1 MLNFYD
7 FVDNGWFHKDNES
20 KNSCTGKRYTNLGK
34 GQIMKALKNVKMGWK
49 LFALALPLVIAIIVS
64 VILTGYKIKDT
75 EAEVSSVY
83 YDMLYQ
89 VNNNLVSADRD
100 LYRAL
105 NGATYYYNYH
115 NTAGMFESMV
125 NTNLKEYQDGKEGLV
140 EKVDAAAELAAA
152 NETLYRGITC
162 EEGET
167 FEEAYQAFLE
177 SFERWDGQYDIEA
190 DTGSWFHYQTTFITA
205 RRHMANMMEITEIWA
220 QQEREALTARNAAA
234 IMSYSVF
241 YAIVIVILILFVFL
255 ILRQTTSSIKEVTKS
270 LDELSN
276 GNLRYEF
283 PDEKDMGK
291 DEIGQIHKA
300 AKNLSEKL
308 DVIIKRTKEMSDHI
322 NESGTNLAE
331 SATQAT
337 QASEQVLQAVDEVS
351 QGAIGQAESV
361 ETASNNTKEIE
372 SNISH
377 ITSIISALAEKTETM
392 KDRCNETMD
401 TMRELLAQN
410 QEVVGNMQAI
420 HSQISATNDA
430 VKNIASA
437 SKIITDI
444 SSQTNLLSLNASI
457 EAARAGEAGR
467 GFAVVAEEI
476 GNLADQSGNAA
487 VEISKIVKE
496 LVDESAKSVA
506 TIEEMGVGFEKQN
519 AKINDT
525 GKDVQSMVDEVT
537 EIAGQTQEI
546 TSQIQN
552 LIDSKES
559 LVGIINELSAVS
571 EENAASTEETNAAM
585 QELNATFSLISES
598 AEQLQQLSEELKEN
612 ISFFND

>member
-1 MLNFYD
+1 
-7 FVDNGWFHKDNES
+7 
-20 KNSCTGKRYTNLGK
+20 
-34 GQIMKALKNVKMGWK
+34 MGWK
-49 LFALALPLVIAIIVS
+49 LFALALPLVIAIVIS
-64 VILTGYKIKDT
+64 VVVTGLKIKDT
-75 EAEVSSVY
+75 EAEVTSVY

-115 NTAGMFESMV
+115 GTAGMFESMV
-125 NTNLKEYQDGKEGLV
+125 STNLQEYKDGKEGLV
-140 EKVDAAAELAAA
+140 DKVAAAAEIASA

-167 FEEAYQAFLE
+167 FEEAYQAFVE
-177 SFERWDGQYDIEA
+177 SFERWDSQYDIEA

-220 QQEREALTARNAAA
+220 EQEHEALMAKNAAA
-234 IMSYSVF
+234 IVSYSAV
-241 YAIVIVILILFVFL
+241 YAVVIVLLILLVVL
-255 ILRQTTSSIKEVTKS
+255 ILRQITSGIKEVTKS
-270 LDELSN
+270 IDELSN
-276 GNLRYEF
+276 GNLRHSF

-291 DEIGQIHKA
+291 DEIGQIHRA
-300 AKNLSEKL
+300 AKNLSVKL
-308 DVIIKRTKEMSDHI
+308 DEIIGRTKEMSDHI
-322 NESGTNLAE
+322 NIAGTDLAE
-331 SATQAT
+331 SSNQAT

-351 QGAIGQAESV
+351 QGAINQAESV
-361 ETASNNTKEIE
+361 ETASNNTKDIE
-372 SNISH
+372 ANIGR
-377 ITSIISALAEKTETM
+377 ITSIVSALADKTVTM
-392 KDRCNETMD
+392 KDKCNETME
-401 TMRELLAQN
+401 TMRGLLAQN
-410 QEVVGNMQAI
+410 KEVVNNMQAI

-430 VKNIASA
+430 VKNIADA

-487 VEISKIVKE
+487 VQISKIVKE

-506 TIEEMGVGFEKQN
+506 TIEEMSVGFEKQN
-519 AKINDT
+519 TQIDAT
-525 GKDVQSMVDEVT
+525 GKDVQEVVDEVIDITNQT
-537 EIAGQTQEI
+537 EEI
-546 TSQIQN
+546 TSQIKS

-598 AEQLQQLSEELKEN
+598 AEQLQQLAEELKDN

>member
-1 MLNFYD
+1 
-7 FVDNGWFHKDNES
+7 
-20 KNSCTGKRYTNLGK
+20 
-34 GQIMKALKNVKMGWK
+34 MGWK
-49 LFALALPLVIAIIVS
+49 LFALALPLVIAIVVS
-64 VILTGYKIKDT
+64 VIVTGYKIKNT
-75 EAEVSSVY
+75 EAEVTSVY

-115 NTAGMFESMV
+115 GTAGMFESMV
-125 NTNLKEYQDGKEGLV
+125 STNLSEYYDGKEGLV
-140 EKVDAAAELAAA
+140 EKVAAAAEIAST

-167 FEEAYQAFLE
+167 FEEAYQAFVE
-177 SFERWDGQYDIEA
+177 SFERWDGQYDIEG

-205 RRHMANMMEITEIWA
+205 RRHMGNMMEITEIWA
-220 QQEREALTARNAAA
+220 EQEHEAFKAKNAAA
-234 IMSYSVF
+234 IVSYSAV
-241 YAIVIVILILFVFL
+241 YAIVIVLLILVVVL
-255 ILRQTTSSIKEVTKS
+255 ILRQITSSIKEVTKS

-276 GNLRYEF
+276 GNLRYDF

-291 DEIGQIHKA
+291 DEIGQIHRA
-300 AKNLSEKL
+300 AKNLSIKL
-308 DVIIKRTKEMSDHI
+308 DEIIGRTKEMSDHI
-322 NESGTNLAE
+322 NIAGTDLAE
-331 SATQAT
+331 SANQAT

-361 ETASNNTKEIE
+361 ETASHNTKEIE
-372 SNISH
+372 TNIGH
-377 ITSIISALAEKTETM
+377 ITSIIQALADKTEVM
-392 KDRCNETMD
+392 KDKCNETMD
-401 TMRELLAQN
+401 TMRGLLAQN
-410 QEVVGNMQAI
+410 EEVVNNMQAI

-487 VEISKIVKE
+487 VQISKIVKE

-506 TIEEMGVGFEKQN
+506 TIEEMSVGFEKQN
-519 AKINDT
+519 EQIGMT
-525 GKDVQSMVDEVT
+525 GKDVQDMVDEVT
-537 EIAGQTQEI
+537 EIANQTEEI
-546 TSQIQN
+546 TSQIQS
-552 LIDSKES
+552 LLDSKES

-598 AEQLQQLSEELKEN
+598 AEQLQQLAEELKDN
-612 ISFFND
+612 ISYFND

>member
-1 MLNFYD
+1 MRRKTVHKFWK
-7 FVDNGWFHKDNES
+7 GWK
-20 KNSCTGKRYTNLGK
+20 
-34 GQIMKALKNVKMGWK
+34 MKALKNVKMGWK
-49 LFALALPLVIAIIVS
+49 LFALALPLVIAIVVS
-64 VILTGYKIKDT
+64 VIVTGLKIKNT
-75 EAEVSSVY
+75 EAEVTSVY

-100 LYRAL
+100 LYRTL
-105 NGATYYYNYH
+105 NGATYYYNY
-115 NTAGMFESMV
+115 NGTAGMFEGMV
-125 NTNLKEYQDGKEGLV
+125 NTNLREYKDGKEGLV
-140 EKVDAAAELAAA
+140 NNVAAAAEIAST

-177 SFERWDGQYDIEA
+177 SFERWDSQYDIEA

-220 QQEREALTARNAAA
+220 EQEHEALKARNAAA
-234 IMSYSVF
+234 IVSYSAV
-241 YAIVIVILILFVFL
+241 YAIVIVLLILVVVL
-255 ILRQTTSSIKEVTKS
+255 ILRQITSSIKEVTKS
-270 LDELSN
+270 LDELSS
-276 GNLRYEF
+276 GNLRYSF
-283 PDEKDMGK
+283 PDDKEIGK
-291 DEIGQIHKA
+291 DEIGQIHRA
-300 AKNLSEKL
+300 AKNLSVKL
-308 DVIIKRTKEMSDHI
+308 DEIIGRTKEMSDHI
-322 NESGTNLAE
+322 NIAGTDLAE
-331 SATQAT
+331 SANQAT

-351 QGAIGQAESV
+351 QGAINQAESV
-361 ETASNNTKEIE
+361 ETASHNTKEIE
-372 SNISH
+372 TDIGQ
-377 ITSIISALAEKTETM
+377 ITSIIQALADKTDVM
-392 KDRCNETMD
+392 KDKCNETME
-401 TMRELLAQN
+401 TMRGLLAQN
-410 QEVVGNMQAI
+410 EEVVGNMQAI

-487 VEISKIVKE
+487 VHISKIVKE

-506 TIEEMGVGFEKQN
+506 TIEEMSVGFEKQN
-519 AKINDT
+519 EQIGMT
-525 GKDVQSMVDEVT
+525 GKDVQDMVDEVT
-537 EIAGQTQEI
+537 EIANQTEEI
-546 TSQIQN
+546 TSQIRS
-552 LIDSKES
+552 LLDSKES

-585 QELNATFSLISES
+585 QELNATFSLINES
-598 AEQLQQLSEELKEN
+598 AEQLQQLAEELKDN
-612 ISFFND
+612 ISYFND

>member
-1 MLNFYD
+1 
-7 FVDNGWFHKDNES
+7 
-20 KNSCTGKRYTNLGK
+20 
-34 GQIMKALKNVKMGWK
+34 MKALKNLKMGWK
-49 LFALALPLVIAIIVS
+49 LFALALPLVVAIVVS
-64 VILTGYKIKDT
+64 VVLTGYKIKDT
-75 EAEVSSVY
+75 EEEVTSVY

-125 NTNLKEYQDGKEGLV
+125 STNLEEYHDGKEGLV
-140 EKVDAAAELAAA
+140 EKVDAAAELAATS
-152 NETLYRGITC
+152 ETLYRGITC

-322 NESGTNLAE
+322 NESGTDLAE

-401 TMRELLAQN
+401 TMRELLVQN

-467 GFAVVAEEI
+467 GFAVVASEI
-476 GNLADQSGNAA
+476 GKLAQDSANAA
-487 VEISKIVKE
+487 AEIQQVSANVIAAVDGLAKE
-496 LVDESAKSVA
+496 AHLMVQFMNETAVGGYKKLVDTADDFKNASEKMDDMMSD
-506 TIEEMGVGFEKQN
+506 FE
-519 AKINDT
+519 
-525 GKDVQSMVDEVT
+525 
-537 EIAGQTQEI
+537 
-546 TSQIQN
+546 
-552 LIDSKES
+552 
-559 LVGIINELSAVS
+559 ELSIAIGNNMKNVSTLTKDLNTAVDDAAKGVIS
-571 EENAASTEETNAAM
+571 AAEKTVDISSNMKSISDEAHDGKTLSDDIYENVNSFK
-585 QELNATFSLISES
+585 LN
-598 AEQLQQLSEELKEN
+598 
-612 ISFFND
+612 

>member
-1 MLNFYD
+1 MN
-7 FVDNGWFHKDNES
+7 
-20 KNSCTGKRYTNLGK
+20 
-34 GQIMKALKNVKMGWK
+34 ALKNVKMRWK
-49 LFALALPLVIAIIVS
+49 LFALSLPLIIAIIVS
-64 VILTGYKIKDT
+64 VILTGLKIKNT
-75 EAEVSSVY
+75 EAEVTSVY

-89 VNNNLVSADRD
+89 VNNHLVSAQSD
-100 LYRAL
+100 LYRTL

-115 NTAGMFESMV
+115 GTSGMFESMV
-125 NTNLKEYQDGKEGLV
+125 TSNLNEYKDGRQSLIDN
-140 EKVDAAAELAAA
+140 VDAAAAIAST

-190 DTGSWFHYQTTFITA
+190 DTGSWFHYQTTFQTA
-205 RRHMANMMEITEIWA
+205 KRHMNNMMEITEAWA
-220 QQEREALTARNAAA
+220 AQEHEALMARNAAA
-234 IMSYSVF
+234 IVSYSIA
-241 YAIVIVILILFVFL
+241 YAVVIVILILLVLL
-255 ILRQTTSSIKEVTKS
+255 ILRQITSSIKEVTSS

-276 GNLRYEF
+276 GNLRYDF
-283 PDEKDMGK
+283 PDEKNMGR
-291 DEIGQIHKA
+291 DEIGQIHRA

-308 DVIIKRTKEMSDHI
+308 DEIIGRTKEMSEHI
-322 NESGTNLAE
+322 NVAGTDLAE
-331 SATQAT
+331 SANQAT

-351 QGAIGQAESV
+351 QGAINQAESV
-361 ETASNNTKEIE
+361 EVASNNTKDIE
-372 SNISH
+372 ANIGH
-377 ITSIISALAEKTETM
+377 ITSIIQALADKTETM
-392 KDRCNETMD
+392 KDKCNETME
-401 TMRELLAQN
+401 TMRGLLAQN
-410 QEVVGNMQAI
+410 EEVVNNMQAI

-430 VKNIASA
+430 VANIANA

-487 VEISKIVKE
+487 VQISKIVKE

-506 TIEEMGVGFEKQN
+506 TIEEMNVGFEKQN
-519 AKINDT
+519 KQIGLT
-525 GKDVQSMVDEVT
+525 GRDVQDMVDEVG
-537 EIAGQTQEI
+537 EIAEQTEEI
-546 TSQIQN
+546 TSQIKS
-552 LIDSKES
+552 LLDSKES

-585 QELNATFSLISES
+585 QELNATFSLIGES
-598 AEQLQQLSEELKEN
+598 AEQLQQLAEELKDN

>member
-1 MLNFYD
+1 
-7 FVDNGWFHKDNES
+7 
-20 KNSCTGKRYTNLGK
+20 
-34 GQIMKALKNVKMGWK
+34 MKALKNLKMGWK
-49 LFALALPLVIAIIVS
+49 LFALALPLVVAIVVS
-64 VILTGYKIKDT
+64 VVLTGYKIKDT
-75 EAEVSSVY
+75 EKEVTSVY

-89 VNNNLVSADRD
+89 VNNHLVSAQTD
-100 LYRAL
+100 LYRTL

-115 NTAGMFESMV
+115 GTSGMFESMV
-125 NTNLKEYQDGKEGLV
+125 SSNYNEYKDGRESLLANV
-140 EKVDAAAELAAA
+140 ESAAAIAQT

-162 EEGET
+162 EEGLT
-167 FEEAYQAFLE
+167 FEEAYQAFVE
-177 SFERWDGQYDIEA
+177 SFERWDGQYNLDA
-190 DTGSWFHYQTTFITA
+190 DTGSWFHYQTTFQTA
-205 RRHMANMMEITEIWA
+205 KRHMGNMMEITEAWA
-220 QQEREALTARNAAA
+220 AQEHEALMARNAAA
-234 IMSYSVF
+234 IVSYSAV
-241 YAIVIVILILFVFL
+241 YAVVIVLLILFVFL
-255 ILRQTTSSIKEVTKS
+255 ILRQTTTSIKEVTKS
-270 LDELSN
+270 LNELSN

-308 DVIIKRTKEMSDHI
+308 DVIIKRTKEMSDLI
-322 NESGTNLAE
+322 NESGTDLAE
-331 SATQAT
+331 SANQAT

-351 QGAIGQAESV
+351 QGAINQAESV
-361 ETASNNTKEIE
+361 ETAAGNTKEIE

-377 ITSIISALAEKTETM
+377 ITSIISALAEKTEVM

-420 HSQISATNDA
+420 HTQISATNDA

-519 AKINDT
+519 AKIGDT
-525 GKDVQSMVDEVT
+525 GKDVQAMVDEVT
-537 EIAGQTQEI
+537 EIADQTEEI
-546 TSQIQN
+546 TTQIQK
-552 LIDSKES
+552 LLDSKES

-598 AEQLQQLSEELKEN
+598 AEQLQQLAEELKEN

>member
-1 MLNFYD
+1 
-7 FVDNGWFHKDNES
+7 
-20 KNSCTGKRYTNLGK
+20 
-34 GQIMKALKNVKMGWK
+34 MKALKNVKMGWK
-49 LFALALPLVIAIIVS
+49 LFALALPLVIAIVVS
-64 VILTGYKIKDT
+64 VIVTGLKIKNT
-75 EAEVSSVY
+75 EAEVTSVY

-100 LYRAL
+100 LYRTL

-115 NTAGMFESMV
+115 GTAGMFEGMV
-125 NTNLKEYQDGKEGLV
+125 NTNLREYKDGKEGLV
-140 EKVDAAAELAAA
+140 NNVAAAAEIAST

-177 SFERWDGQYDIEA
+177 SFERWDSQYDIEA

-220 QQEREALTARNAAA
+220 EQEHEALKARNAAA
-234 IMSYSVF
+234 IVSYSAV
-241 YAIVIVILILFVFL
+241 YAIVIVLLILVVVL
-255 ILRQTTSSIKEVTKS
+255 ILRQITSSIKEVTKS
-270 LDELSN
+270 LDELSS
-276 GNLRYEF
+276 GNLRYSF
-283 PDEKDMGK
+283 PDDKEIGK
-291 DEIGQIHKA
+291 DEIGQIHRA
-300 AKNLSEKL
+300 AKNLSVKL
-308 DVIIKRTKEMSDHI
+308 DEIIGRTKEMSDHI
-322 NESGTNLAE
+322 NIAGTDLAE
-331 SATQAT
+331 SANQAT
-337 QASEQVLQAVDEVS
+337 QASEQVLQAVDEVT
-351 QGAIGQAESV
+351 QGAINQAESV
-361 ETASNNTKEIE
+361 ETASHNTKEIE
-372 SNISH
+372 TDIGQ
-377 ITSIISALAEKTETM
+377 ITSIIQALADKTDVM
-392 KDRCNETMD
+392 KDKCNETME
-401 TMRELLAQN
+401 TMRGLLAQN
-410 QEVVGNMQAI
+410 EEVVGNMQAI

-487 VEISKIVKE
+487 VHISKIVKE

-506 TIEEMGVGFEKQN
+506 TIEEMSVGFEKQN
-519 AKINDT
+519 EQIGMT
-525 GKDVQSMVDEVT
+525 GKDVQDMVDEVT
-537 EIAGQTQEI
+537 EIANQTEEI
-546 TSQIQN
+546 TSQIRS
-552 LIDSKES
+552 LLDSKES

-598 AEQLQQLSEELKEN
+598 AEQLQQLAEELKDN
-612 ISFFND
+612 ISYFND

>member
-1 MLNFYD
+1 
-7 FVDNGWFHKDNES
+7 
-20 KNSCTGKRYTNLGK
+20 
-34 GQIMKALKNVKMGWK
+34 MKALKNVKMRWK
-49 LFALALPLVIAIIVS
+49 LFILSIPLIIAIIVS
-64 VILTGYKIKDT
+64 VVLTGLKIKDT
-75 EAEVSSVY
+75 EAEVTSVY

-89 VNNNLVSADRD
+89 VNNHLVSAQSD
-100 LYRAL
+100 LYRTL

-115 NTAGMFESMV
+115 GTSGMYESMV
-125 NTNLKEYQDGKEGLV
+125 TSNLNEYKDGRQSLIDN
-140 EKVDAAAELAAA
+140 VDAAAQIAST
-152 NETLYRGITC
+152 NENLYRGITC

-177 SFERWDGQYDIEA
+177 SFERWDSQYDIEA
-190 DTGSWFHYQTTFITA
+190 DTGSWFHYQTTFQTA
-205 RRHMANMMEITEIWA
+205 KRHMNNMMEITEVWA
-220 QQEREALTARNAAA
+220 DQEHEALMARNAAA
-234 IMSYSVF
+234 IVSYSVA
-241 YAIVIVILILFVFL
+241 YAVVIAVLILLVLL
-255 ILRQTTSSIKEVTKS
+255 ILRQITSSIKEVTSS

-276 GNLRYEF
+276 GNLRYDF

-300 AKNLSEKL
+300 AKNLSSKL
-308 DVIIKRTKEMSDHI
+308 DEIISRTKEMSDHI
-322 NESGTNLAE
+322 NMAGTDLAE
-331 SATQAT
+331 SANQAT

-351 QGAIGQAESV
+351 QGAINQAESV
-361 ETASNNTKEIE
+361 EVASNNTKDIE
-372 SNISH
+372 ANIGH
-377 ITSIISALAEKTETM
+377 INSIIQALADKTETM
-392 KDRCNETMD
+392 KDKCNETME
-401 TMRELLAQN
+401 TMRGLLAQN
-410 QEVVGNMQAI
+410 EEVVNNMQAI

-430 VKNIASA
+430 VANIANA

-487 VEISKIVKE
+487 VQISKIVKE

-506 TIEEMGVGFEKQN
+506 TIEEMNEGFEKQN
-519 AKINDT
+519 KQIDLT
-525 GKDVQSMVDEVT
+525 GKDVQDMVNEVN
-537 EIAGQTQEI
+537 EIAGQTEEI
-546 TSQIQN
+546 TSQIKN
-552 LIDSKES
+552 LLDSKES

-598 AEQLQQLSEELKEN
+598 AEQLQQLAEELKDN